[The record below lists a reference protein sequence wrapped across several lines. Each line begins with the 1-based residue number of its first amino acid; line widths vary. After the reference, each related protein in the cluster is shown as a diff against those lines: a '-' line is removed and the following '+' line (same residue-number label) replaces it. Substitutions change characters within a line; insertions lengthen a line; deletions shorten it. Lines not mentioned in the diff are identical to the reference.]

1 MLSRHRASLVFL
13 SATFWGCTGT
23 GNGNHERP
31 AASYD
36 PQTGR
41 LERLVFDSNDDGRND
56 AAGVLDGTRVK
67 QIELD
72 SNGNGTVDRWD
83 FYDAGG
89 KIVKVGLSRAD
100 DGVMDAVAVYA
111 SDQRLQQ
118 LEVSTRRDGRFDRIE
133 FYEAGQLTRAEEDTD
148 ADGLVDKWE
157 SYRPNVGA
165 GPGEPPV
172 VLSTVAFDDD
182 KRGRPSRRL
191 VYALDGQVA
200 RVEHDPRGDGTFG
213 DTRATDAASR

>member
-1 MLSRHRASLVFL
+1 MLSSYKTSLVFL
-13 SATFWGCTGT
+13 SATLLGCAGT
-23 GNGNHERP
+23 GSSNHERP

-56 AAGVLDGTRVK
+56 AAGVLDGARVK

-83 FYDAGG
+83 FYDADG

-111 SDQRLQQ
+111 GDQRLQQ
-118 LEVSTRRDGRFDRIE
+118 LDVSTRRDGRFDRVE

-157 SYRPNVGA
+157 SYRPNPGA

-172 VLSTVAFDDD
+172 LLSSVAFDDE

-191 VYALDGQVA
+191 VYALDGQVT
-200 RVEHDPRGDGTFG
+200 RVEDDPRGDGTVG
-213 DTRATDAASR
+213 DARATSAAGR

>member
-1 MLSRHRASLVFL
+1 MAPLVFL
-13 SATFWGCTGT
+13 AATFIGCGGP
-23 GNGNHERP
+23 GNGDGERP

-56 AAGVLDGTRVK
+56 AAGVLDGARVR

-72 SNGNGTVDRWD
+72 SNGNGQLDRWD
-83 FYDAGG
+83 FYGADG
-89 KIVKVGLSRAD
+89 KITQVGLSRAD
-100 DGVMDAVAVYA
+100 DGVMDAVAVY
-111 SDQRLQQ
+111 DGEQRLQQ
-118 LEVSTRRDGRFDRIE
+118 LNVSTRRDGRFDRVE
-133 FYEAGQLTRAEEDTD
+133 FYEAGQLSRAEEDTD
-148 ADGLVDKWE
+148 ADGRVDKWE
-157 SYRPNVGA
+157 SYRPNAGA

-172 VLSTVAFDDD
+172 VLSMVAFDDE

-213 DTRATDAASR
+213 EARAKSAVGGR